1 MTAGLALE
9 SVTVSR
15 GKVGV
20 VRDVSLDVT
29 PGTISL
35 VIGPN
40 GSGKSSLLCGIS
52 GAMRASGRV
61 RLNGRDITRDPR
73 WRRARLGLCHVEQGR
88 PVFGSLT
95 AHDNI
100 TVVSREPSAVSRSL
114 ELFPELESRLGTPAE
129 LLSGGEQQMLVLARA
144 LARRPSVILVDEMSL
159 GLAPIIVSRLIEA
172 VRALADGGLAVLL
185 VEQFAQ
191 LALGVSD
198 RAYVLSSGGVTYSGD
213 AASLLADPGLLHSA
227 YLGGDGGPPADHIPN
242 VSPDRQQKGR

>member
-1 MTAGLALE
+1 MTTGLTLQD
-9 SVTVSR
+9 VTVSW

-20 VRDVSLDVT
+20 VSGVTLDVT

-40 GSGKSSLLCGIS
+40 GAGKSSLLSGIS
-52 GAMRASGRV
+52 GALRAAGQIC
-61 RLNGRDITRDPR
+61 LNGRDITREPR

-88 PVFGSLT
+88 PVFGSLR
-95 AHDNI
+95 ARDNI
-100 TVVSREPSAVSRSL
+100 AVVSRDPDALGRSL
-114 ELFPELESRLGTPAE
+114 ELFPELESRLDTPAE

-159 GLAPIIVSRLIEA
+159 GLAPVIVSRLIDA

-198 RAYVLSSGGVTYSGD
+198 RAYVLSSGRVTYSGD
-213 AASLLADPGLLHSA
+213 AASLLADPELLHSA
-227 YLGGDGGPPADHIPN
+227 YLGGNGGPPADHAPA
-242 VSPDRQQKGR
+242 VPPERQQKDR